1 VVKENCHARIAKG
14 GPTTAPVLPAALCL
28 NQLWMVLGDEDR
40 RRTLATLSQ
49 IIALQF
55 QPPPQEKEVEH
66 ENG

>member
-1 VVKENCHARIAKG
+1 LG
-14 GPTTAPVLPAALCL
+14 L
-28 NQLWMVLGDEDR
+28 NKLWMVLGDQDR

-49 IIALQF
+49 IIAKQL